1 MKGKKEEKVR
11 KNNCGSVGEEKAEPR
26 TQPSAGNLLTSVGGN
41 HQSQTG
47 TKDLKS

>member
-11 KNNCGSVGEEKAEPR
+11 KNNCGSVGEKAETR